1 MSSAAVT
8 HQIELETRTLSVS
21 ERAKTIEVRDQAT
34 YEEAARFLLDVITPM
49 IAEVHEAYDSI
60 VKKNYEAWQEACSKR
75 KSYLEPLERIKV
87 AVSRK
92 VASYEAEQRSKQQE
106 AERLAWE
113 AAELAA
119 AEMVEGAIEYAE
131 AHGATPD
138 EVRAMIEQPAAL
150 PKPAVAATI
159 ERVRGI
165 IRRSTYKAEVMN
177 LRELAGDVA
186 EGKCP
191 AAYIS
196 ANEAALNAAARALGP
211 ELMRFVRGVRVIEVS
226 TVAARK
232 R

>member
-1 MSSAAVT
+1 M
-8 HQIELETRTLSVS
+8 
-21 ERAKTIEVRDQAT
+21 
-34 YEEAARFLLDVITPM
+34 
-49 IAEVHEAYDSI
+49 
-60 VKKNYEAWQEACSKR
+60 
-75 KSYLEPLERIKV
+75 
-87 AVSRK
+87 SRK
-92 VASYEAEQRSKQQE
+92 IAAYEAEQRSKQQE
-106 AERLAWE
+106 AERLMWE

-119 AEMVEGAIEYAE
+119 ATMVEGAIEHAE
-131 AHGATPD
+131 ANGATAD

-150 PKPAVAATI
+150 PKPAVPTTI

-165 IRRSTYKAEVMN
+165 IRRTAYKAEVVN

-191 AAYIS
+191 AAYIR
-196 ANEAALNAAARALGP
+196 ANEVALNAAARSLGP